1 MPGLNG
7 TGPLGQ
13 GPKTGWGLGLCGTGA
28 NRTNINARPFGFGW
42 GRGFGFG
49 RRGRGRGF
57 GRGMGWRFGG
67 GWGWRWANPYFAEVD
82 DREYL
87 SARAKWLKDEL
98 SAIEKRLSELENSVE

>member
-13 GPKTGWGLGLCGTGA
+13 GPRTGWGLGLCGRGA
-28 NRTNINARPFGFGW
+28 NRTNVATRPFAFGW

-49 RRGRGRGF
+49 RGRGRRF

-67 GWGWRWANPYFAEVD
+67 AWGRRWAGPYWTDVD
-82 DREYL
+82 DRDYL
-87 SARAKWLKDEL
+87 SARAEWLKDEL
-98 SAIEKRLSELENSVE
+98 SAIEKRLSVLENSSE

>member
-13 GPKTGWGLGLCGTGA
+13 GPRTGWGLGLCGSGA
-28 NRTNINARPFGFGW
+28 SRTTVAARPFAFGW

-49 RRGRGRGF
+49 RGRGRRF

-67 GWGWRWANPYFAEVD
+67 WGWRWAAPYWNAVD

-87 SARAKWLKDEL
+87 NARAKWLQDEL
-98 SAIEKRLSELENSVE
+98 SAIEKRLSELEASSTE

>member
-13 GPKTGWGLGLCGTGA
+13 GPRTGWGRGLCGTGA
-28 NRTNINARPFGFGW
+28 NRNNINTRPFGFGW
-42 GRGFGFG
+42 ARGFGFG
-49 RRGRGRGF
+49 RRGRGCGF

-67 GWGWRWANPYFAEVD
+67 GWRWASPYFAEVND
-82 DREYL
+82 KDYL

-98 SAIEKRLSELENSVE
+98 SAIEKRLSELEDAGQ